1 MYISCCCRMNAPSFA
16 LHKCTLP
23 LGSYQMREKCYY
35 LWNKS
40 TPTNYLI
47 VFVFLFFGL
56 GLVKR
61 IKVQLG
67 FFSIKL
73 KCNKL
78 FDGVFFSR
86 EKMHHN
92 SHSFVMIEQIHLCLL
107 WSKQMKQ
114 TKAKLV
120 GRKKTIWFIYFDLFV
135 LIMVRRLGNELQFPS
150 WIQNENAILLLV
162 EHNFTAKKVSRLC
175 NYKLVTL
182 SRYL

>member
-23 LGSYQMREKCYY
+23 LGSYQMREKCHY

-47 VFVFLFFGL
+47 VFIFLFAGL

-78 FDGVFFSR
+78 SYGVFVFAATKCNTNRIHSWWLSKFIFVSSDQNKWNKLKLNWR
-86 EKMHHN
+86 GKKERKKM
-92 SHSFVMIEQIHLCLL
+92 IYLL
-107 WSKQMKQ
+107 WPI
-114 TKAKLV
+114 
-120 GRKKTIWFIYFDLFV
+120 RFDYGSSA
-135 LIMVRRLGNELQFPS
+135 R
-150 WIQNENAILLLV
+150 
-162 EHNFTAKKVSRLC
+162 
-175 NYKLVTL
+175 
-182 SRYL
+182 